1 MTQAN
6 ITAAHALLAA
16 DEVGALDAL
25 AQRLDATQLV
35 WASGYLAGRAA
46 ALGGA
51 PAAAP
56 GTQADAQPEWVIL
69 YGSQTGNGRRVAER
83 LHERMAADGLASRLT
98 DARDFPVA
106 RLKKTARLLAV
117 VSTHGD
123 GEPPDSSVAFFD
135 GLLGERA
142 PKLEH
147 LEYAV
152 LALGDSSYEQY
163 CATGV
168 QLDERLA
175 ELGARRL
182 APVQTCDVDYE
193 DPATEWSNARFEH
206 ARSVAA
212 EAPRAGSAPHLTVL
226 SQRPRHDRDHP
237 FVAEVLVNQPI
248 TGVDSSKDVRHL
260 EISLED
266 SGFEWAPGDAL
277 GVFTE
282 NPPDAVSAVLE
293 LTGLDAAT
301 QVSVDGQAIALGD
314 ALARHRELT
323 RLTAGVLRKLAAEA
337 GARGLAERLEALDP
351 AALKAFLRARQLA
364 DVLAEHPVDVDAATL
379 VALLPRLA
387 PRLYSIASSPEA
399 NPDDVHLTVSVVE
412 SARFGRPQPGCAS
425 TALAHRAGQ
434 VSVYVERNP
443 DFRLPDDPAVPIVMI
458 GAGTGVA
465 PYRAFVQHRR
475 ALGTRGPAWLIYGD
489 RTFRDDFL
497 YQLEWQ
503 QALKDGDLSRLDVAF
518 SRDGAQKVYVQDRVR
533 EHGAELLRWLDDG
546 ACLYLCGDAER
557 MAPAVEQAL
566 VDVHCEHRALD
577 DEAAREAVRRLR
589 IDGRFRKDVY

>member
-6 ITAAHALLAA
+6 NTAAHALLAT
-16 DEVGALDAL
+16 EEIGALDAL
-25 AQRLDATQLV
+25 AQRLDTTQLV

-46 ALGGA
+46 ALGS
-51 PAAAP
+51 AAAP
-56 GTQADAQPEWVIL
+56 AGAAQTDTQPEWVIL

-83 LHERMAADGLASRLT
+83 LHERMAAEGLRSRLT
-98 DARDFPVA
+98 DTRDFPVA
-106 RLKKTARLLAV
+106 RLKKTERLLAV

-135 GLLGERA
+135 GLLGGRA

-152 LALGDSSYEQY
+152 LALGDSSYEQF

-168 QLDERLA
+168 QLDFRLA
-175 ELGARRL
+175 ELGAKRL

-193 DPATEWSNARFEH
+193 DPAAEWSNARFEH
-206 ARSVAA
+206 AKRVAA
-212 EAPRAGSAPHLTVL
+212 DSPRAGTAPHLTVL

-248 TGVDSSKDVRHL
+248 TGQDSSKDVRHL
-260 EISLED
+260 ELSLDD
-266 SGFEWAPGDAL
+266 SGLEWAPGDAL
-277 GVFTE
+277 GVFTD
-282 NPPDAVSAVLE
+282 NPPEAVAAVLE
-293 LTGLDAAT
+293 ITGLDPASE
-301 QVSVDGQAIALGD
+301 VSVDGRTISLGE

-323 RLTAGVLRKLAAEA
+323 RLTAGLLRKLAAEA
-337 GARGLAERLEALDP
+337 GARGLAERLDALDP
-351 AALKAFLRARQLA
+351 AALKAYLRERQLA
-364 DVLAEHPVDVDAATL
+364 DVLAEHPVEVNAATM

-387 PRLYSIASSPEA
+387 PRLYSIANSPEA
-399 NPDDVHLTVSVVE
+399 SPDEVHITVSVVE
-412 SARFGRPQPGCAS
+412 SNRFGRPQPGCAS
-425 TALAHRAGQ
+425 TALAHRADQ
-434 VSVYVERNP
+434 ASVYVERNA
-443 DFRLPDDPAVPIVMI
+443 DFRLPDDPATPIVMI

-475 ALGTRGPAWLIYGD
+475 ALGTRSPAWLIYGD

-503 QALKDGDLSRLDVAF
+503 QALKDGDLARLDVAF
-518 SRDGAQKVYVQDRVR
+518 SRDGEHKVYVQDRVR
-533 EHGAELLRWLDDG
+533 EHGAELVRWLDDG
-546 ACLYLCGDAER
+546 AYIYLCGDAER

-566 VDVHCEHRALD
+566 VDIHREHRGLD
-577 DEAAREAVRRLR
+577 ADTAKEAVRRLR
-589 IDGRFRKDVY
+589 VEGRFRKDVY